1 MEMAVQGRHLCRRP
15 PPAWIRIMTSAAA
28 RPGEDAP
35 RAVVWRNARL
45 ATMAVGVPGL
55 GIVEHG
61 ALAIR
66 NGRILYAGPEA
77 DLPGAATAGA
87 EIIDADGRWITPG
100 LIDCHTHLVYAG
112 DRAHEFE
119 LRLAGASYEDI
130 ARAGGGIVS
139 TVKATRAASEDEL
152 VCASLPRLDRL
163 LAEGV
168 TTIEIKSGYGLE
180 RETEMRMLSAARR
193 LARVRDV
200 DVVTSFLGAHAL
212 PPEADG
218 DKERYIDE
226 VCVLIPTIARNNLA
240 DAVDA
245 FCESIAFSSEQTTRV
260 FVAAQA
266 AGLRVKLHA
275 DQLSNL
281 HGARLAATHGALS
294 ADHLE
299 YTDEDGVAAMARAG
313 TVAVLLPGAFYV
325 LREKQVPPIASFR
338 RHGVPMAIATDSNPG
353 TSPITS
359 LLLTLNMS
367 ATLFGL
373 TVEETIAGVT
383 REAARALGRLGD
395 IGTLERG
402 KWCDLAVWDIERPAE
417 LAYRI
422 GFNSLHAR
430 VRRGA

>member
-1 MEMAVQGRHLCRRP
+1 MDFDTIWL
-15 PPAWIRIMTSAAA
+15 
-28 RPGEDAP
+28 D
-35 RAVVWRNARL
+35 ARL
-45 ATMAVGVPGL
+45 ATLALGRPGL
-55 GIVEHG
+55 GLIKNG
-61 ALAIR
+61 AVAAR
-66 NGRILYAGPEA
+66 DGRIAFAGPMAE
-77 DLPGAATAGA
+77 LPTAW
-87 EIIDADGRWITPG
+87 DASNRIPLDGRWITPG

-139 TVKATRAASEDEL
+139 TVKATRAGSEYDL
-152 VCASLPRLDRL
+152 VRASLPRLDRL

-226 VCVLIPTIARNNLA
+226 VCALIPTIARNNLA

-281 HGARLAATHGALS
+281 YGARLAATHGALS

-325 LREKQVPPIASFR
+325 LREKQVPPLDAFR
-338 RHGVPMAIATDSNPG
+338 RHGVPMAVATDCNPG
-353 TSPITS
+353 TSPLQS
-359 LLLTLNMS
+359 LRLAMTLACTHFRMTPEEALRG
-367 ATLFGL
+367 ATLH
-373 TVEETIAGVT
+373 
-383 REAARALGRLGD
+383 AARALGLHDRGRLAPGQ
-395 IGTLERG
+395 RA
-402 KWCDLAVWDIERPAE
+402 DLVQWNIEHPSE
-417 LAYRI
+417 LAYWLGGDLVHSVTVNGRQ
-422 GFNSLHAR
+422 
-430 VRRGA
+430 VRD